1 MNSNLINLLKW
12 SKQNYMNLNL
22 INLLHQPNQLQPVLT
37 VPLTGARATIQ
48 WAVAAEA
55 KVTQQLRDY
64 EVIVHSIFRFTHVSG
79 SSMG

>member
-37 VPLTGARATIQ
+37 VHLTGARATTQ